1 MWGNFESCLNEEET
15 VTHAFCTNGLF
26 KISSDE
32 PVKKNISLCFYTI
45 FKYNFYYP

>member
-32 PVKKNISLCFYTI
+32 PVKKKHFFVFLH
-45 FKYNFYYP
+45 NF